1 VTKTQKTI
9 GVQQVLLSP
18 NKEVKA
24 LLEYLCQQSGKLYN
38 SGVYLARQ
46 IFFKTGKLLT
56 GKFELSVESSV
67 SKSMVAKSLPS
78 TPMQQTLMSV
88 TEAFKSFKELR
99 DLYLKGQ
106 LHFKPKPPGY
116 LKGSKLFKV
125 AYPNSG
131 GLRPKLV
138 GNQLKFSL
146 GLTVRRWFG
155 VSEFFLPMPSNIDFS
170 HIKEF
175 TILPKNGAFYLEIS
189 YEVEK
194 EQHNL
199 DVGQALSIDL
209 GTADNLAACV
219 DTGGNSFLIDA
230 RAMKAMNQ
238 LWNKKVATR
247 KEGKPEGYW
256 DNWLDRVT
264 RKRNHQM
271 RDGINKAAKLIANHC
286 LKFGI
291 GTLIVGW
298 NEGFKSNSNLGKV
311 NNQKF
316 VQMPLEKLKNRLKEL
331 CDLHGIRFAETEEAY
346 TSKASFL
353 DGDSL
358 PKYGEKPVGWKASG
372 KRIKRGLYQSA
383 NGRVV
388 NADLNGAANILRKVA
403 SKLGVNLDQ
412 LGRRVL
418 TTVARVRLWVLPKP
432 ILSAES
438 QRMKDLR
445 VSKLIV
451 IARSRQLS
459 DLPKKTATLDG

>member
-1 VTKTQKTI
+1 M

-46 IFFKTGKLLT
+46 TFFKTGKLLT
-56 GKFELSVESSV
+56 GKFDLSFESSV
-67 SKSMVAKSLPS
+67 AKSMVAKSLPS

-99 DLYLKGQ
+99 DLYIKGQ

-116 LKGSKLFKV
+116 LTGSKLFKV

-138 GNQLKFSL
+138 GNQLRFSL

-155 VSEFFLPMPSNIDFS
+155 IPEFFLPMPSNLDFS
-170 HIKEF
+170 NVKEF
-175 TILPKNGAFYLEIS
+175 TILPKNGAFYLEMS

-199 DVGQALSIDL
+199 DIGQALSIDL

-219 DTGGNSFLIDA
+219 DTLGNSFLIDS
-230 RAMKAMNQ
+230 RGMKAMNQ

-256 DNWLDRVT
+256 DNWLDSVT

-286 LKFGI
+286 LKSGI

-298 NEGFKSNSNLGKV
+298 NEGFKFNSNLGKA

-316 VQMPLEKLKNRLKEL
+316 VQMPLGKLKNRLKEL
-331 CDLHGIRFAETEEAY
+331 CDLHGIRFVETEEAY

-358 PKYGEKPVGWKASG
+358 PKYGEKPSGWKASG

-403 SKLGVNLDQ
+403 SRLGVDLSR
-412 LGRRVL
+412 LGRRCL
-418 TTVARVRLWVLPKP
+418 TNVARVRLWVLPKP
-432 ILSAES
+432 TLSAES

-445 VSKLIV
+445 VS
-451 IARSRQLS
+451 R
-459 DLPKKTATLDG
+459 